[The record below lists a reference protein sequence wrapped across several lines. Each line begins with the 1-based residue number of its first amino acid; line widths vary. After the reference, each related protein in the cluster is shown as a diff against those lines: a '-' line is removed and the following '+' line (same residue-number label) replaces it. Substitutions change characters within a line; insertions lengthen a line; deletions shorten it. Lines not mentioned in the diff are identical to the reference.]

1 MARQKAFD
9 KEDVLDKA
17 MHLFWKKGYH
27 GTSMQ
32 DLVDHLGI
40 SRSSMYDTFGGKYDL
55 FMDSLSR
62 YQARQSEAVDQA
74 LSSDD
79 ELKDFL
85 RSFFMGVVEECR
97 SDEEHK
103 GCFTVNTSIELAS
116 HDEKVGA
123 AVGEDITA
131 FVGKFE
137 KFFEKAQDSWQLD
150 SGEDPKAL
158 ALMVYNTTAG
168 IRLVSRTNPEDGIL
182 ESIAETAA
190 TKLLAN

>member
-1 MARQKAFD
+1 MARQKAFK
-9 KEDVLDKA
+9 KEEVLDKA
-17 MHLFWKKGYH
+17 MHLFWRKGYH

-55 FMDSLSR
+55 FLNSLSR
-62 YQARQSEAVDQA
+62 YQNRQSEAVDRA

-79 ELKDFL
+79 DIQDFL

-97 SDEEHK
+97 QDEEHK
-103 GCFTVNTSIELAS
+103 GCFTVNTSVELAS
-116 HDEKVGA
+116 HDEKIGTV
-123 AVGEDITA
+123 VGEDISG
-131 FVGKFE
+131 FVQKFE
-137 KFFEKAQDSWQLD
+137 QFFEKAQDSWQL
-150 SGEDPKAL
+150 SSEENPKAL

-168 IRLVSRTNPEDGIL
+168 IRLVSRTNPEDGVL

-190 TKLLAN
+190 SKLVAN